1 MSVGRA
7 NAVVDDLVSL
17 AMEDGFEKC
26 LVELAKSHENK
37 TGAWLENIE
46 TEVLQTLKGSLAA
59 TAGVAPD
66 APPVSTAA
74 HQMETFFKEFRDSLE
89 RE

>member
-1 MSVGRA
+1 
-7 NAVVDDLVSL
+7 
-17 AMEDGFEKC
+17 MEEGFERC
-26 LVELAKSHENK
+26 LGELAKSHENK

-46 TEVLQTLKGSLAA
+46 TEVMQTLKGSLAA

-66 APPVSTAA
+66 APPVSAA
-74 HQMETFFKEFRDSLE
+74 ARQMETFFKEFRDSLE

>member
-1 MSVGRA
+1 MPVGRA

-46 TEVLQTLKGSLAA
+46 TEVLQTLKERIARDDSGCR
-59 TAGVAPD
+59 AGRSSGLYRSASDGGVLQGIP
-66 APPVSTAA
+66 
-74 HQMETFFKEFRDSLE
+74 R
-89 RE
+89 